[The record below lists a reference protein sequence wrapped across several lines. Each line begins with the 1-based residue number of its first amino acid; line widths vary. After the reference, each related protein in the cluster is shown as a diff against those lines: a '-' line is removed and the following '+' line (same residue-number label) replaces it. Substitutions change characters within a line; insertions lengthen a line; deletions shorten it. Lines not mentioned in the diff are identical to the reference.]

1 MGDNELSIKFVN
13 GKNYICPTLL
23 EKILV
28 DRDEKI
34 KRIELVTER
43 RRRQRAAKTKEERDR
58 ISIPNEF
65 AIFGKYAEMVMDAY
79 VSGFA
84 LSDEDGTPRCYYGN
98 MGAPASLTYP
108 ELYRG
113 EICDYGVTSGYSS
126 LGRFIRNQ
134 RCNND
139 EEKYIQFFIGQMR
152 IICFHGFLTLFRQ
165 YIDFPFGAPLGGII
179 AQHYGLDTQ
188 FLDVTDDVKV
198 ALFFACCKN
207 IGNNKYRPIT
217 ESDLNDLGTQAVLYF
232 GNDDFAKIIGYQPFC
247 RCHKQRGYYIDTD
260 IISQC
265 WNQCMLSTIGYT
277 KCFFDRT
284 PKLSKRIF
292 EEFDGGKALFPE
304 DGLSQFS
311 NEIEQIRATN
321 TFPINVFED
330 TFNVLKKY
338 FILKQEQGLIEN
350 NIFKLLCN
358 KEWVLNSLKRKGCI
372 FSDKL
377 HIHSNNREIITL
389 LNQEWNP
396 KQFAEK
402 EGILYT
408 PMIVFEE

>member
-1 MGDNELSIKFVN
+1 MGDNELSIKIVN
-13 GKNYICPTLL
+13 GKNYISPTLL

-65 AIFGKYAEMVMDAY
+65 AIFGKYAEMVMDDY

-98 MGAPASLTYP
+98 MGEPASLTYP

-165 YIDFPFGAPLGGII
+165 YIEFPFGAPLGGII

-232 GNDDFAKIIGYQPFC
+232 GNDNFAKIIGYQPFC

-292 EEFDGGKALFPE
+292 EEFDGGRTLFPE

-330 TFNVLKKY
+330 TFNMLKKY
-338 FILKQEQGLIEN
+338 FTLKQEQGLIEN

-358 KEWVLNSLKRKGCI
+358 KEWVLNSLKRKGCT

-377 HIHSNNREIITL
+377 HIHSNNKEIITL

-408 PMIVFEE
+408 PMIVFEK